1 MKTLSKL
8 TYRYLKL
15 NKKKSLI
22 TIISIILVTILIF
35 SLGLGASTIRKN
47 TVDTIIESNGSQ
59 HLEIYDVPFS
69 SLDILN
75 DNKNISN
82 IALLQDVNTITTATY
97 ELNII
102 TITDNLS
109 SYFSNFR
116 GTLPTNAN
124 EIIISERF
132 DQE

>member
-22 TIISIILVTILIF
+22 TIISILLVTILIF

-47 TVDTIIESNGSQ
+47 TVDTTIENNGPQ
-59 HLEIYDVPFS
+59 HLEVYDIPFS
-69 SLDILN
+69 NLDILN

-82 IALLQDVNTITTATY
+82 IALPISKSGEITKSTG
-97 ELNII
+97 IF
-102 TITDNLS
+102 S
-109 SYFSNFR
+109 S
-116 GTLPTNAN
+116 L
-124 EIIISERF
+124 
-132 DQE
+132 